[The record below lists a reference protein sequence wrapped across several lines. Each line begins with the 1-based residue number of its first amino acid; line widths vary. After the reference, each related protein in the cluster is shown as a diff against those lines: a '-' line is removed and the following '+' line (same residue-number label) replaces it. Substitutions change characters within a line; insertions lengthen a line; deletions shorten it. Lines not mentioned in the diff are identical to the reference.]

1 MSVLNDEVPD
11 SDDFDAGRKR
21 GEFDDI
27 TPDDFMRGSSSHNP
41 PGWLSRRDIDDVRS
55 KTPLPYIVVVP
66 VRTDDL
72 GRIAY
77 VGSLLTAHDAD
88 GTVSRTLITGRVLF
102 HETIRESIARNI
114 SKDLG
119 DMTLPHLPVNLQ
131 PFMVAEFF
139 PTPGVSPYFD
149 ARQHAVAL
157 CYIVYIA
164 GDCRPMD
171 ETLDVEWVSVSEA
184 VRPEF
189 LAQLP
194 NGFDR
199 VVVQA
204 LTSAGV

>member
-1 MSVLNDEVPD
+1 MPVLNDEVPD

-41 PGWLSRRDIDDVRS
+41 PGWLARADIDEVRR
-55 KTPLPYIVVVP
+55 KTPLPYVVVVP

-72 GRIAY
+72 GRITY

-88 GTVSRTLITGRVLF
+88 STVSRTLITGRIVF

-119 DMTLPHLPVNLQ
+119 DITLAHIPPILQ

-139 PTPGVSPYFD
+139 PTPGASPYFD
-149 ARQHAVAL
+149 SRQHAVAL
-157 CYIVYIA
+157 CYIVDIA
-164 GDCRPMD
+164 GDCQPMD
-171 ETLDVEWVSVSEA
+171 ETLDVEWVTPQTALS
-184 VRPEF
+184 PEF

-199 VVVQA
+199 IVMQA
-204 LTSAGV
+204 LTSAGL

>member
-1 MSVLNDEVPD
+1 M
-11 SDDFDAGRKR
+11 
-21 GEFDDI
+21 
-27 TPDDFMRGSSSHNP
+27 
-41 PGWLSRRDIDDVRS
+41 
-55 KTPLPYIVVVP
+55 
-66 VRTDDL
+66 
-72 GRIAY
+72 
-77 VGSLLTAHDAD
+77 
-88 GTVSRTLITGRVLF
+88 LF

-157 CYIVYIA
+157 CYIVDIA

-171 ETLDVEWVSVSEA
+171 ETLDVEWVSASEA
-184 VRPEF
+184 VSPEF

>member
-1 MSVLNDEVPD
+1 
-11 SDDFDAGRKR
+11 
-21 GEFDDI
+21 
-27 TPDDFMRGSSSHNP
+27 
-41 PGWLSRRDIDDVRS
+41 
-55 KTPLPYIVVVP
+55 
-66 VRTDDL
+66 
-72 GRIAY
+72 
-77 VGSLLTAHDAD
+77 
-88 GTVSRTLITGRVLF
+88 
-102 HETIRESIARNI
+102 
-114 SKDLG
+114 
-119 DMTLPHLPVNLQ
+119 MTLPHLPVNLQ

-157 CYIVYIA
+157 CYIVDIA

-171 ETLDVEWVSVSEA
+171 ETLDVEWVSASEA
-184 VRPEF
+184 VSPEF